1 MHEMRV
7 QSQDWE
13 DLLEKEMATPV
24 ILAGE
29 FHGQKSLEGYSPW
42 GHRELDMTE
51 QLNTH
56 MPHVVLGKTLERP
69 LGCKEVQPIHPE
81 VLGVLWKD

>member
-1 MHEMRV
+1 MEAALVTHTVKTLPAMHEMRV

-51 QLNTH
+51 KL
-56 MPHVVLGKTLERP
+56 TLT
-69 LGCKEVQPIHPE
+69 L
-81 VLGVLWKD
+81 

>member
-1 MHEMRV
+1 MEAALVTHTVKTLPAMHEMQV

-51 QLNTH
+51 KL
-56 MPHVVLGKTLERP
+56 TLT
-69 LGCKEVQPIHPE
+69 L
-81 VLGVLWKD
+81 

>member
-1 MHEMRV
+1 MAQRLKNLPAMHEMRV

-51 QLNTH
+51 KL
-56 MPHVVLGKTLERP
+56 TLS
-69 LGCKEVQPIHPE
+69 L
-81 VLGVLWKD
+81 